1 MRGKACVVVAPERG
15 GPICRGHRWVL
26 SAPVSTPRLGV
37 KRSQVFFKEHPT
49 VTLKSCAI
57 WKPGLAKQ
65 HFKFLGYSDW
75 SGKSL

>member
-1 MRGKACVVVAPERG
+1 MRGKACMVVAPEKG
-15 GPICRGHRWVL
+15 GHRGHRGVL